1 MPEPP
6 QLCSSSTLSSF
17 RKSLRMKPREPV
29 HAAHFD
35 LLIPESQF
43 PATHGVSTVSETAT
57 LKSHGYQDSQR
68 MSTCHPLLSSC
79 LCRDSQTSSLTSA
92 SARWVIFPA
101 RPAALPP
108 PQHACVCVCVSRIR
122 KFFKVFCLS
131 LYSVEVSSSPT
142 PAENSLSEA
151 LLAPPALSD
160 GLP

>member
-1 MPEPP
+1 MCSKSAPGLLRLDMLDHTYTGRHSGGGRSFCLNHLNFAAVLLWAPFENPSGWNPENLCT
-6 QLCSSSTLSSF
+6 QLTLTSWF
-17 RKSLRMKPREPV
+17 QSL
-29 HAAHFD
+29 
-35 LLIPESQF
+35 IF

-108 PQHACVCVCVSRIR
+108 PQHACVCVCV
-122 KFFKVFCLS
+122 C
-131 LYSVEVSSSPT
+131 E
-142 PAENSLSEA
+142 
-151 LLAPPALSD
+151 SD
-160 GLP
+160 